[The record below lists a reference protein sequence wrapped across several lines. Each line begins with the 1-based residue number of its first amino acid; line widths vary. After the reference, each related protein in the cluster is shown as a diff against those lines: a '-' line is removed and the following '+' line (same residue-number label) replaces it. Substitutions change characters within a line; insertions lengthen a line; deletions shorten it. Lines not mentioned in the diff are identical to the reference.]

1 MVITARKDRLHGM
14 MHSSPTQNLSL
25 TDKKLTE
32 HKKGGFNE
40 FNCLYEPGWRGL
52 ITDNLRTYGIT
63 EDQLSDLIVL
73 IKACCNYE
81 QDKRPK

>member
-1 MVITARKDRLHGM
+1 MAIELLTNEK
-14 MHSSPTQNLSL
+14 L
-25 TDKKLTE
+25 TD

-40 FNCLYEPGWRGL
+40 FNCLYEREWRAL
-52 ITDNLRTYGIT
+52 ITDNLRPYGIL
-63 EDQLSDLIVL
+63 EDQLGDLIVL